1 MSDLRDFRGPLP
13 LTDADFARIRA
24 NVLAEV
30 RPRRRPFAFALRFAF
45 AALMVAFAGAVS
57 WNALRVP
64 AVDFPPP
71 SQPQPHITRTF
82 PVPPLPAAE
91 GSAPSTIVRRVPR
104 RLPAVEPVAAPLI
117 VPPPL
122 AQPVRMEIQTADP
135 DIRIIWLPNQLPEEK
150 S

>member
-1 MSDLRDFRGPLP
+1 VNDLRDFRGPLP

-30 RPRRRPFAFALRFAF
+30 RTRRSFFAFRFAF
-45 AALMVAFAGAVS
+45 ASLAAVFAVVIS

-64 AVDFPPP
+64 VLELAPP
-71 SQPQPHITRTF
+71 SQPRPHLAFTI

-91 GSAPSTIVRRVPR
+91 ERRTVPPR
-104 RLPAVEPVAAPLI
+104 RPPAEAVAAPRITPAI
-117 VPPPL
+117 VHQPES
-122 AQPVRMEIQTADP
+122 QPVRLEIQTADP
-135 DIRIIWLPNQLPEEK
+135 DIRIIWLPNEPLEDH